1 MEMNTNTLKIGFI
14 ITMYSEIEKVLKNID
29 VIKKEGCQIIVIQS
43 DPKDNDKLLDKN
55 KVDFYELLPDVGGSQ
70 EQYVKER
77 TLTSGSTI
85 PARAITRNYGR
96 GFTISKIFDADW
108 WVAIFGD
115 VSISNLSGIKK
126 TINIMIKKNKILA
139 ITRPIGQTLYDENG
153 KLSSYQNSD
162 TTTFTPTF
170 FIVKS
175 TAIKQ
180 GLFNNIKITNPYT
193 TEQCFGDEVKN
204 FCNTNS
210 INFYESC
217 YFISDEAYPDFIK
230 GLKYNYQ
237 QPKTPRFLRR
247 FKKYLKS

>member
-1 MEMNTNTLKIGFI
+1 MNTNDLKIGFI
-14 ITMYSEIEKVLKNID
+14 ISMYSEIEKVLKNID
-29 VIKKEGCQIIVIQS
+29 VIKRERCPVIVIQS
-43 DPKDNDKLLDKN
+43 DPKDNSKLLDKN
-55 KVDFYELLPDVGGSQ
+55 KVDFYELLSDVGGSK

-77 TLTSGSTI
+77 SLTSGSTI
-85 PARAITRNYGR
+85 PARALTRNFSH
-96 GFTISKIFDADW
+96 GFTAARNFDVDW

-115 VSISNLSGIKK
+115 VSISNLTGIKK
-126 TINIMIKKNKILA
+126 IINNMVKKNKILG
-139 ITRPIGQTLYDENG
+139 ITRPIGQILYDENG

-175 TAIKQ
+175 AAIKQ

-193 TEQCFGDEVKN
+193 TEQCFGDEIKN
-204 FCNTNS
+204 FCNTNA

-217 YFISDEAYPDFIK
+217 YFISNEAYPDFIK
-230 GLKYNYQ
+230 GLKYNYP

-247 FKKYLKS
+247 FKKHLNS

>member
-29 VIKKEGCQIIVIQS
+29 VIKKEGCTVIVIQS
-43 DPKDNDKLLDKN
+43 DPKDNSKLLDKN

-77 TLTSGSTI
+77 STSGSTI

-96 GFTISKIFDADW
+96 GFTISKNFDADW

-115 VSISNLSGIKK
+115 VSISNLSGMKK
-126 TINIMIKKNKILA
+126 IINIMIKKNKILA

-162 TTTFTPTF
+162 TATFMPTF
-170 FIVKS
+170 FIVK
-175 TAIKQ
+175 
-180 GLFNNIKITNPYT
+180 LF
-193 TEQCFGDEVKN
+193 
-204 FCNTNS
+204 
-210 INFYESC
+210 
-217 YFISDEAYPDFIK
+217 
-230 GLKYNYQ
+230 L
-237 QPKTPRFLRR
+237 
-247 FKKYLKS
+247 

>member
-1 MEMNTNTLKIGFI
+1 MEMNTNALKIGFI
-14 ITMYSEIEKVLKNID
+14 ISMYSEIEKVLKNID
-29 VIKKEGCQIIVIQS
+29 VIKREECPVIVIQS
-43 DPKDNDKLLDKN
+43 DPKNNSKLLDKN

-70 EQYVKER
+70 EQYAKER
-77 TLTSGSTI
+77 SLTSGSTI

-96 GFTISKIFDADW
+96 GFTISKNFDADW

-115 VSISNLSGIKK
+115 VSISNLSGMKK
-126 TINIMIKKNKILA
+126 IINIMIKKNKILA

-153 KLSSYQNSD
+153 ELSIYQNPD

-175 TAIKQ
+175 TAVKQ

-193 TEQCFGDEVKN
+193 TEQCFGDEAKN

-210 INFYESC
+210 INFHESC
-217 YFISDEAYPDFIK
+217 YFISNEAYPDFIK

-247 FKKYLKS
+247 FKKHLKS